1 MEVQNPKYDG
11 NYLAQPMELET
22 SKFPDFKFVA
32 LRVYLYLN
40 PAGSLKVETSN
51 LETLQKLPAF
61 RFVSFHEPLTCSVH
75 AIKY

>member
-40 PAGSLKVETSN
+40 PAGV
-51 LETLQKLPAF
+51 
-61 RFVSFHEPLTCSVH
+61 
-75 AIKY
+75 